1 MDDVNVLLLDEP
13 TNDLDIQTLQ
23 ILEDFIDHFNGPVL
37 AVSHDRYSEK
47 KTFQHTG
54 SGYKGT
60 VAAMDI
66 FSFFPHVINHTH
78 I

>member
-37 AVSHDRYSEK
+37 AVSHDRYFLDRIARRIFAFEGNGVVDIY
-47 KTFQHTG
+47 TG
-54 SGYKGT
+54 NSSQCVPYRP
-60 VAAMDI
+60 I
-66 FSFFPHVINHTH
+66 
-78 I
+78 